1 MATVFDA
8 PAVNEAGAPWL
19 RWLPVAVALLV
30 LYVPTYVTLAHGAW
44 NEEHNAH
51 GPLALLVVAW
61 LVWRQRGELVALPE
75 RGATIAGS
83 IALAIGLVF
92 YVLGR
97 ALEFVYFESF
107 SQIPVLAGVLL
118 FIYGW
123 RGVRLLWFPLLYV
136 MFLVPLPGVVV
147 DAATGSLKQMVSV
160 LAENALYHA
169 GYPIARTGVILSIGQ
184 YQLLV
189 ADACSGL
196 NSMYSLTAMG
206 LLFLYLTWD
215 GNWLRAIVM
224 LLAIWPI
231 AFAANVV
238 RVIALVLVTY
248 YLGDEAA
255 QGFLHGFS
263 GILLFLVS
271 LFLLFGIHALLGMLP
286 IGREKRRA
294 MDTASR

>member
-1 MATVFDA
+1 MATVYDTVA
-8 PAVNEAGAPWL
+8 IDPRNTPWL
-19 RWLPVAVALLV
+19 RWVPVALALLV
-30 LYVPTYVTLAHGAW
+30 MYVPTYMGLANGSW

-51 GPLALLVVAW
+51 GPLALLVVMW
-61 LVWRQRGELVALPE
+61 LVWRQRLALAALPE
-75 RGATIAGS
+75 RGATVAGS
-83 IALAIGLVF
+83 IALVIGILF

-97 ALEFVYFESF
+97 ALEFVYFEAF
-107 SQIPVLAGVLL
+107 SQIPVFAGVLL

-123 RGVRLLWFPLLYV
+123 RGVRLMWFPLLYL

-147 DAATGSLKQMVSV
+147 DAATGSLKQLVSV
-160 LAENALYHA
+160 IAENLLYHA

-206 LLFLYLTWD
+206 LLFLYITWD
-215 GNWLRAIVM
+215 GHWLRTA
-224 LLAIWPI
+224 LLTLAIWPI
-231 AFAANVV
+231 AFAANIV
-238 RVIALVLVTY
+238 RVMALVLITY

-263 GILLFLVS
+263 GILLFLVA
-271 LFLLFGIHALLGMLP
+271 LFLLFGLHALLGYLP
-286 IGREKRRA
+286 GRRRA
-294 MDTASR
+294 EVAS

>member
-8 PAVNEAGAPWL
+8 VAVSKAGAPWL

-30 LYVPTYVTLAHGAW
+30 LYVPTYFTLAQGAW

-51 GPLALLVVAW
+51 GPLVLLVVLWLAW
-61 LVWRQRGELVALPE
+61 RERQALTALPE
-75 RGATIAGS
+75 RGATVAGG

-97 ALEFVYFESF
+97 ALEFVYFEAF
-107 SQIPVLAGVLL
+107 SQIPVLAGILL

-123 RGVRLLWFPLLYV
+123 RAVRLMWFPLLYM

-147 DAATGSLKQMVSV
+147 DAATGSLKQLVSV
-160 LAENALYHA
+160 VAENLLYHA
-169 GYPIARTGVILSIGQ
+169 GYPIARTGVIISIGQ

-206 LLFLYLTWD
+206 LLFLYITWD
-215 GNWLRAIVM
+215 GNWARTIVM

-231 AFAANVV
+231 AFAANIV
-238 RVIALVLVTY
+238 RVITLVLITY

-255 QGFLHGFS
+255 QGFLHDFS
-263 GILLFLVS
+263 GILLFLVA
-271 LFLLFGIHALLGMLP
+271 LFLLFGLHALLGLLP
-286 IGREKRRA
+286 TGRKRA
-294 MDTASR
+294 AQ

>member
-1 MATVFDA
+1 MSTVYDA
-8 PAVNEAGAPWL
+8 LPVNNAGAPWL
-19 RWLPVAVALLV
+19 RWLPVAAALLV
-30 LYVPTYVTLAHGAW
+30 MYVPTYIALAQGAW

-51 GPLALLVVAW
+51 GPLVLAVVAW
-61 LVWRQRGELVALPE
+61 LAWRQREALAALPE
-75 RGATIAGS
+75 RGATVAGS

-97 ALEFVYFESF
+97 ALEFVYFEAF
-107 SQIPVLAGVLL
+107 SQVPVLAGVLL

-123 RGVRLLWFPLLYV
+123 RGVRVMWFPLLYV

-160 LAENALYHA
+160 IAEDLLYHA
-169 GYPIARTGVILSIGQ
+169 GYPIARTGVILTIGQ

-206 LLFLYLTWD
+206 LLFLYITWD
-215 GNWLRAIVM
+215 GNWTRTIIM

-231 AFAANVV
+231 AFTANIV
-238 RVIALVLVTY
+238 RVIALVLITY

-255 QGFLHGFS
+255 QGFLHDFS
-263 GILLFLVS
+263 GILLFVVS
-271 LFLLFGIHALLGMLP
+271 LFLLFGLHALLGLVT
-286 IGREKRRA
+286 GRGSRA
-294 MDTASR
+294 ATAS